1 MHYGDGSSSR
11 PKRAKMSEVRLPPV
25 RALDDFLLGSTRLAA
40 PDVPDL
46 QRWHNRVIN
55 NLLYYQSNYLLLLGA
70 GLLLGGYFQ
79 PMLILLSCLLISLLF
94 GGFIWAA
101 ENKAPVRRFRR
112 NYPGTCFFAILSAA
126 YFLVSLF
133 EGSATFLIFIALPI
147 MLSLIHASLRLRN
160 LKNKIENK
168 IENIGL
174 KRTPMGLLLEAV
186 GQEQEAGS

>member
-1 MHYGDGSSSR
+1 MFET
-11 PKRAKMSEVRLPPV
+11 A
-25 RALDDFLLGSTRLAA
+25 RALFYAPKSIHTVTWEKLLEQLKDHYTPPHSRCAR
-40 PDVPDL
+40 
-46 QRWHNRVIN
+46 Q
-55 NLLYYQSNYLLLLGA
+55 
-70 GLLLGGYFQ
+70 YFQ
-79 PMLILLSCLLISLLF
+79 PMLILVSCLLVCLLF
-94 GGFIWAA
+94 GGFVWAA
-101 ENKAPVRRFRR
+101 ENKPPVRRFRR
-112 NYPGTCFFAILSAA
+112 NYPGTCFFAVLGAA

-133 EGSATFLIFIALPI
+133 EGSATFLVFIALPI

>member
-1 MHYGDGSSSR
+1 MVVPSR
-11 PKRAKMSEVRLPPV
+11 PKRAKMSEVRLPPI

-40 PDVPDL
+40 PDVRDL

-79 PMLILLSCLLISLLF
+79 PMLILVSCLLVCLLF
-94 GGFIWAA
+94 GGFVWAA
-101 ENKAPVRRFRR
+101 ENKPPVRRFRR
-112 NYPGTCFFAILSAA
+112 NYPGTCFFAVLGAA

-133 EGSATFLIFIALPI
+133 EGSATFLVFIALPI

>member
-1 MHYGDGSSSR
+1 MVCCHTFR
-11 PKRAKMSEVRLPPV
+11 RIIVKHTPPTPEKFYEQQWEPRV
-25 RALDDFLLGSTRLAA
+25 ITEMIR
-40 PDVPDL
+40 L
-46 QRWHNRVIN
+46 QRTVSK
-55 NLLYYQSNYLLLLGA
+55 L
-70 GLLLGGYFQ
+70 YFQ
-79 PMLILLSCLLISLLF
+79 PMLILLSCLLVCLLF
-94 GGFIWAA
+94 GGFVWAA
-101 ENKAPVRRFRR
+101 ENKPPVRRFRR
-112 NYPGTCFFAILSAA
+112 NYPGTCFFAILGTA

-147 MLSLIHASLRLRN
+147 MLSLIHASLRLRS

>member
-1 MHYGDGSSSR
+1 
-11 PKRAKMSEVRLPPV
+11 MSEVRLPPI

-40 PDVPDL
+40 PDVRDL

-70 GLLLGGYFQ
+70 GLLLVVGFNFFHNR
-79 PMLILLSCLLISLLF
+79 CLLIGLLF
-94 GGFIWAA
+94 GGFVWAA
-101 ENKAPVRRFRR
+101 ENKPPMRRFRR
-112 NYPGTCFFAILSAA
+112 NYPGTCFFAILGAA

-147 MLSLIHASLRLRN
+147 ILIHASLRLRN